1 MGVRSSRPVDDFA
14 ELVNKGRPRPGQPE
28 ESYSKAKIEEGL
40 NVVAKHLASKGLNVS
55 IVTVGGA
62 VNTVLLKSRAS
73 TGDVDFFYCTK
84 DSGAKDSNVVHE
96 VMEAGKLAEK
106 ELKLGHQWLNNH
118 TAIFIEETT
127 INDLYEQA
135 IKQNEKVFSAKGLT
149 VYAAPWNYALMTKLD
164 RAAKPG
170 AKSYDMADAVDYL
183 ARLIESRGHAVKKSE
198 LGDWAKKYK
207 LSAPPEALID
217 KLAREY
223 KDKKK
228 KDGIIS
234 G

>member
-1 MGVRSSRPVDDFA
+1 MGNKSSRPADDFA
-14 ELVNKGRPRPGQPE
+14 ELIHKSRPLPGQPE
-28 ESYSKAKIEEGL
+28 QTYSKARIEEGL
-40 NVVAKHLASKGLNVS
+40 KVVAGHLASKGLNIS

-84 DSGAKDSNVVHE
+84 DSSAGGNNVVHE
-96 VMEAGKLAEK
+96 VVEAGKLAET
-106 ELKLGHQWLNNH
+106 ELGLGHQWLNNH
-118 TAIFIEETT
+118 TAVFIEETT
-127 INDLYEQA
+127 LNSLYEQA
-135 IKQNEKVFSAKGLT
+135 IKQNDKVFSAKGLT

-183 ARLIESRGHAVKKSE
+183 GRLIQSRGNAVKKSE
-198 LGDWAKKYK
+198 LGEWAKQYK
-207 LSAPPEALID
+207 LGAPPETLID
-217 KLAREY
+217 RLAREY
-223 KDKKK
+223 KEKNK
-228 KDGIIS
+228 KDGIVA